1 MMYLEYQHFPT
12 SKEIMS
18 LGRWFSNG
26 AILTFVVIWQCL
38 KTVLVVTTGEEM
50 RIASRE

>member
-18 LGRWFSNG
+18 LDWWFSNG
-26 AILTFVVIWQCL
+26 AILTF
-38 KTVLVVTTGEEM
+38 
-50 RIASRE
+50 SRHLAMSEDSFGCHNWGRDAYSV

>member
-26 AILTFVVIWQCL
+26 AILTFSSHLAVSEDSFGCHNWGRDAYSI
-38 KTVLVVTTGEEM
+38 
-50 RIASRE
+50 